1 MSNEFQVESRGRVQN
16 EEETGCGG
24 AIGLIRKPI
33 RKHGVSSDPPHQCV
47 CNIEIWMRP
56 IESE

>member
-1 MSNEFQVESRGRVQN
+1 MRNDFQIESGGRVQN
-16 EEETGCGG
+16 EEYTGGGG
-24 AIGLIRKPI
+24 ANGMISKPI

-47 CNIEIWMRP
+47 CNIEIWMRQ